1 MFDVYRTQPT
11 GSFIKESLAAAYAA
25 ALFFPFHFFY
35 SLFFLLRLI
44 HCLYMPTDYTH
55 ARSAPVII
63 ILVKRSQKMLTYQ
76 GLWSCLAGFVDDDK
90 GMEEKVKFEIE
101 EELGLK
107 PEDIKEIKQG
117 ETYLFVDSDLDR
129 EWIRHLFLV
138 EIANPNVKLSW
149 EHTELV
155 WATAQEIAQYDT
167 TPGLH
172 EDLKKILDLS

>member
-1 MFDVYRTQPT
+1 MQF
-11 GSFIKESLAAAYAA
+11 L
-25 ALFFPFHFFY
+25 Y
-35 SLFFLLRLI
+35 SLLDY
-44 HCLYMPTDYTH
+44 LYMPTDYTH

-63 ILVKRSQKMLTYQ
+63 IFVKYRDKFLLVKRSQKTLTYQ

-90 GMEEKVKFEIE
+90 SLEDKVTFEIE

-107 PEDIKEIKQG
+107 SEDIKKITQS
-117 ETYLFVDSDLDR
+117 ETYLFVDNDLDR

-138 EIANPNVKLSW
+138 EITNPNVKLSW

-155 WATAQEIAQYDT
+155 WAMAEEVGQYET

-172 EDLKKILDLS
+172 EDLKKIIALM